1 MGSRWVAHKQ
11 QMGATIELETK
22 KQDEVSMQIIFQ
34 KFQEIMDFFYK
45 KNYFI
50 LFQI

>member
-34 KFQEIMDFFYK
+34 NSRKLWTSTK
-45 KNYFI
+45 KKKII